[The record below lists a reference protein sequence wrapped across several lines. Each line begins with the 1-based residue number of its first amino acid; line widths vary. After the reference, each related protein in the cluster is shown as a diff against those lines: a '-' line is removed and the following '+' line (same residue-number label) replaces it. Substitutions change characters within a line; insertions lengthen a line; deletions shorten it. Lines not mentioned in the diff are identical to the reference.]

1 MWSIIITIIVN
12 PITIVNDI
20 MTGNIVPI
28 LIPVVM
34 MMFEELWV
42 LSVYVTLNHYLEHP

>member
-1 MWSIIITIIVN
+1 MWSTIITIIDN

-28 LIPVVM
+28 SSSSYDDV
-34 MMFEELWV
+34 
-42 LSVYVTLNHYLEHP
+42 

>member
-1 MWSIIITIIVN
+1 MWSIIITIIDN

-34 MMFEELWV
+34 MMSEELRI